1 LRALLV
7 TTDFPPAVGGI
18 QAVLYNTVRHFTR
31 TGVVVVAPDHPDAQA
46 FDENQSFPI
55 YRVGPAQARSCAQRV
70 YRLGRMTVESLRVLR
85 REGADVVLCGH
96 PFTAPIGL
104 AAKRLL
110 KKPYVVWTYASELV
124 GRQRFLRRFLQ
135 PADAVLV
142 ISAHTR
148 RLVTQLGVPIESLL
162 LIPCAPDCGVYAG
175 VCHPPSAVRSPLLL
189 TVARM
194 DDLHKG
200 HDIMLRAMPLIA
212 AKVPNVRW
220 VVVGDGPLRSYYE
233 KMAGALGVQDVVHF
247 VGTLPRTERDRLL
260 ASCDVFVMVS
270 RDRKIDGGGEGFGIV
285 YLEANAF
292 GKPVVAGRVAGALDA
307 VVDDVTGLL
316 VDPENE
322 LEVAEAVVS
331 LLINPELAVRLGRQ
345 GQARVRDSFTWE
357 KTATAVEEV
366 LLRTLIQSRA
376 C

>member
-31 TGVVVVAPDHPDAQA
+31 IGVVVVAPDHPDAQA

-55 YRVGPAQARSCAQRV
+55 YRVGPARARSRRQRV
-70 YRLGRMTVESLRVLR
+70 YRLGRMTVESLRVPR

-110 KKPYVVWTYASELV
+110 QKPYVVWTYASELV

-148 RLVTQLGVPIESLL
+148 RLVTQLGVPMERLV
-162 LIPCAPDCGVYAG
+162 LIPCAPDCGLSAG
-175 VCHPPSAVRSPLLL
+175 VCDPPSAVRPPLLL

-200 HDIMLRAMPLIA
+200 HDIMLRAIPLIA
-212 AKVPNVRW
+212 AKMPNVRW

-233 KMAGALGVQDVVHF
+233 KMARARGAGCRPF
-247 VGTLPRTERDRLL
+247 RRDF
-260 ASCDVFVMVS
+260 AT
-270 RDRKIDGGGEGFGIV
+270 DGARQAAGE
-285 YLEANAF
+285 L
-292 GKPVVAGRVAGALDA
+292 
-307 VVDDVTGLL
+307 
-316 VDPENE
+316 
-322 LEVAEAVVS
+322 
-331 LLINPELAVRLGRQ
+331 
-345 GQARVRDSFTWE
+345 
-357 KTATAVEEV
+357 
-366 LLRTLIQSRA
+366 
-376 C
+376 